1 MISKDLGKITR
12 RALPLQSYWLSV
24 IQSKQTKEKQDTAA
38 QACDSKRGILSSD
51 LSDGAL
57 TTFLAKCQSVLS
69 TNWACVSEGEIKR
82 LQLPT
87 ETSSP
92 GPAVKHKSKA
102 AAPRLFGTAE
112 TQPTTSNNKAPVSVV
127 MFFSK
132 VFCSIFIILPRI
144 WYKSNALC
152 ISEIYQALYGGAF
165 YSDTAELLLW
175 GEAKIQL
182 GTRCTVFTY
191 GDAYNLF
198 AY

>member
-1 MISKDLGKITR
+1 MISKDLGKINR
-12 RALPLQSYWLSV
+12 RASPLRSYRLSV

-102 AAPRLFGTAE
+102 AAPRLFGAVE
-112 TQPTTSNNKAPVSVV
+112 TQPTTSNNKAPVPAV
-127 MFFSK
+127 MFFNK

-144 WYKSNALC
+144 RCKSNALR
-152 ISEIYQALYGGAF
+152 ISEIYQAVYSGAF
-165 YSDTAELLLW
+165 YTA
-175 GEAKIQL
+175 IQL
-182 GTRCTVFTY
+182 NSSCEEKQRF
-191 GDAYNLF
+191 NL
-198 AY
+198 APCA

>member
-1 MISKDLGKITR
+1 MISKDLGKITQ
-12 RALPLQSYWLSV
+12 RASPLQSYWLSV

-102 AAPRLFGTAE
+102 AAPRLFGTVE
-112 TQPTTSNNKAPVSVV
+112 TQPTTSNNKAPVPVV
-127 MFFSK
+127 LCSLVKYFAPFSS
-132 VFCSIFIILPRI
+132 FYRGSSTSPT
-144 WYKSNALC
+144 
-152 ISEIYQALYGGAF
+152 LYASLK
-165 YSDTAELLLW
+165 YTR
-175 GEAKIQL
+175 
-182 GTRCTVFTY
+182 RCTVAPFTVMRLNSSCEEKQRF
-191 GDAYNLF
+191 NL
-198 AY
+198 APYA